1 MLTYFLQVNVCW
13 LLFYGAYYALLSKE
27 TFFRLNRLWLITS
40 LLCGLAL
47 PFAADF
53 FAIKVESTN
62 FVAATIE
69 PFVVSAN
76 ALQQDLVADTEGVV
90 LRVLAL
96 AYAFGVAVLAARFLA
111 GLVLIVKLFFQS
123 TKEKKD
129 GFTLVFTEGGMPPF
143 SFFNFVFINPN
154 EYELTDYQ
162 QIMQHEWA
170 HVRQRHSFDV
180 VFMELINIVFWCSP
194 LVYFY
199 KTSLRNVHEYLADA
213 AVLRTNATPQY
224 GRLLLRQQQSN
235 IALALTS
242 NISNHFFSQLKKRIL
257 MMTRN
262 KSKRSALIKYVL
274 ALPIFLL
281 LTAALASPKTPIL
294 AKAEVLGDKVVASI
308 DGFEKAQLTVLKPE
322 TALPIT
328 DSTPPII
335 EATLPIEEGDHF
347 VYLGNF
353 KNGGTI
359 TTAELEKVD
368 KLNVVMK
375 YQGKLWEGQIKSFL
389 LIEIGRAHV

>member
-27 TFFRLNRLWLITS
+27 TFFRLNRIYLIIS

-47 PFAADF
+47 PFAADY
-53 FAIKVESTN
+53 FALKVTPTN

-76 ALQQDLVADTEGVV
+76 AIQQDLVADTEGVV
-90 LRVLAL
+90 LLVLAF

-111 GLVLIVKLFFQS
+111 GLVLIFKLFFQS
-123 TKEKKD
+123 TKEQKD
-129 GFTLVFTEGGMPPF
+129 GFTLVYTEGGMPPF

-154 EYELTDYQ
+154 EYELADYQ
-162 QIMQHEWA
+162 QIMQHERA

-213 AVLRTNATPQY
+213 AVLRDHATLLRRESVRQY
-224 GRLLLRQQQSN
+224 GRLLLRQQHSN

-242 NISNHFFSQLKKRIL
+242 NISNHFF
-257 MMTRN
+257 
-262 KSKRSALIKYVL
+262 
-274 ALPIFLL
+274 
-281 LTAALASPKTPIL
+281 
-294 AKAEVLGDKVVASI
+294 
-308 DGFEKAQLTVLKPE
+308 
-322 TALPIT
+322 
-328 DSTPPII
+328 
-335 EATLPIEEGDHF
+335 
-347 VYLGNF
+347 
-353 KNGGTI
+353 
-359 TTAELEKVD
+359 
-368 KLNVVMK
+368 
-375 YQGKLWEGQIKSFL
+375 
-389 LIEIGRAHV
+389 